1 MSKLI
6 VPVAVLAVVM
16 SPALAQVNPPRSEG
30 TPVRAPAGMGP
41 GMMMGPMMGMM
52 CPGGAHTEGRLAF
65 LKAEL
70 RITDAQETAWNAYAD
85 AVRAIDQKAASR
97 SGVRGGPG
105 RAAMGGP
112 GMMAGPGCGVMG
124 RGPGM
129 MGGWMMMQQGGRR
142 MPAPEALEQRV
153 QLMEACL
160 SDVKDLQAATA
171 KLYSALDEKQKT
183 TADELLGMPCCRRA
197 M

>member
-70 RITDAQETAWNAYAD
+70 RITDAQETAWNTYAD

-97 SGVRGGPG
+97 SGVRG
-105 RAAMGGP
+105 
-112 GMMAGPGCGVMG
+112 GPGCGVMG